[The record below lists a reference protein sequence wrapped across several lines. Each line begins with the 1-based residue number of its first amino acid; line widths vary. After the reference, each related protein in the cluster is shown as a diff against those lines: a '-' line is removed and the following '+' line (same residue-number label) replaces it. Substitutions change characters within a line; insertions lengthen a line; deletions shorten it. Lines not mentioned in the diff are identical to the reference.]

1 MAEDIASLVI
11 RVQSLEAAQAGKR
24 LDNLE
29 KAGRKTE
36 RATDGLTSAFKRLAG
51 PLAGIIS
58 ISAGLNKLFETTQ
71 KFQNLRVQLETAT
84 GSAEGAA
91 RALDLIRQF
100 AEETGQPVDEVAQ
113 AFVKLKNLG
122 LDPSEKALVS
132 YGNTAAAMGKDL
144 DQLIEAVADA
154 ATGEFE
160 RLKEFGIKSSV
171 EGDRVRF
178 TFQGMTTE
186 VEKSAT
192 AIEGYLQSL
201 GENQFAGALEKKAD
215 TLEGSVNQ
223 LKNSWD
229 ELFQVVSEQ
238 GADELMADAF
248 ITANDALQ
256 TFTQAIASGQLQG
269 HIAAIGGK
277 FDGFAQDVIEGFTIL
292 EELFRNEFQFFQDT
306 GVSAV
311 DFVGQAFLD
320 MPENIRAAIQIAAT
334 ELAYFVDRVS
344 IFGEEIAHDL
354 NPKNWFGD
362 DGEFEAQ
369 IQQRIE
375 VANQARRDSIT
386 AILEEREA
394 KIESFNAE
402 IQGVDA
408 AAEAYRRLQEAKTG
422 ESGGGLGDFG
432 KKKGQ
437 GGQDGESPED
447 QEGGTFAEQLET
459 LKYQLELEE
468 VTLEE
473 SYTRRQNLLAS
484 LLETNQIS
492 QTKYNK
498 ESLKNLIQF
507 NKNKERADQDSAQ
520 KRAAIE
526 KGFVDSSLTI
536 ATAAFGKSK
545 KFSQAIGAVKTIESV
560 ISSYARGAEIGGPYL
575 GAAYAA
581 AAFAAQ
587 YASQQKMDSVS
598 IGGGASLGGA
608 SPTASLPPVSIADIT
623 SDKTGLSRPANDD
636 KEDDRKPVVNFV
648 FNGPVNQAEGLIDM
662 LTEKLNEQDYTL
674 FDASSR
680 QAQILREA

>member
-1 MAEDIASLVI
+1 MADDIASLVI
-11 RVQSLEAAQAGKR
+11 KVQSLEAQLAEKR
-24 LDNLE
+24 LNKLE
-29 KAGRKTE
+29 RQGGKTE
-36 RATDGLTSAFKRLAG
+36 RATDGLTSAFKRMAG

-58 ISAGLNKLFETTQ
+58 VSAGLNKLFETTQ

-100 AEETGQPVDEVAQ
+100 AEDTGQPVDEVAQ

-132 YGNTAAAMGKDL
+132 YGNTAAAMGKNL

-154 ATGEFE
+154 TTGEFE

-171 EGDRVRF
+171 EGDRVKF

-186 VEKSAT
+186 VEKSAS
-192 AIEGYLQSL
+192 AIEGYLQGL
-201 GENQFAGALEKKAD
+201 GENEFAGALEKKAD
-215 TLEGSVNQ
+215 TLSGSVNQ
-223 LKNSWD
+223 LQNSWD

-238 GADELMADAF
+238 GTDELMADAF
-248 ITANDALQ
+248 NIANDALQ
-256 TFTQAIASGQLQG
+256 KFTQSIASGQLQG
-269 HIAAIGGK
+269 HIAAVGGK
-277 FDGFAQDVIEGFTIL
+277 FDGFAQDVTNGFAIL
-292 EELFRNEFQFFQDT
+292 EELFRNEFQFFEDT
-306 GVSAV
+306 GSNAA
-311 DFVGQAFLD
+311 DFIGDAFLD

-334 ELAYFVDRVS
+334 ELAYFVDRVG
-344 IFGEEIAHDL
+344 IWADDIAHDL

-362 DGEFEAQ
+362 DAEFEAQ
-369 IQQRIE
+369 IQAR
-375 VANQARRDSIT
+375 VAAANQARQDSIV
-386 AILEEREA
+386 AIMDERQAKLDNYETEIDAVNRAAEAHARLREA
-394 KIESFNAE
+394 K
-402 IQGVDA
+402 
-408 AAEAYRRLQEAKTG
+408 G
-422 ESGGGLGDFG
+422 EDSGSLGDFAQ
-432 KKKGQ
+432 KKGQ
-437 GGQDGESPED
+437 GGEGGDNPED
-447 QEGGTFAEQLET
+447 QEGGTFTEQLET

-473 SYTRRQNLLAS
+473 SYSRRQNLLAS
-484 LLETNQIS
+484 LLESNQIN

-498 ESLKNLIQF
+498 ESLKNLVQF
-507 NKNKERADQDSAQ
+507 NKGKERAEQDSAQ

-598 IGGGASLGGA
+598 IGGGGSIGGA
-608 SPTASLPPVSIADIT
+608 SPSPSLPPVSIADIT
-623 SDKTGLSRPANDD
+623 SNQTGVGQSSSSREEEDK
-636 KEDDRKPVVNFV
+636 KPTLNFV
-648 FNGPVNQAEGLIDM
+648 FNGPVNQAEGIIDM
-662 LTEKLNEQDYTL
+662 ITEKLNEQDYIL
-674 FDASSR
+674 FDSASR
-680 QAQILREA
+680 QAQTLREA